1 MLCVIDYDKVHTF
14 VPSFERMKYLIITG
28 IFALGVSLGYVVGTQ
43 SAVDTTSSSMIADQN
58 SDSSDEILTVHN
70 HADNEPVADSELDSI
85 DFVSDSID
93 YMLNDDT
100 TDLALNDSSNF
111 NNEEDL
117 SISREKMIKTVKLPI
132 TYLDEEA
139 PKDTS
144 MQEVLGIDEVQ
155 IKSIYIEFWE
165 SPLNFEGYKLSKKKI
180 IVYGLSPLFDYK
192 MYKNKGYYYF
202 AYHDVYFK
210 MKETQDFLPFAEVS
224 KSEVFND

>member
-1 MLCVIDYDKVHTF
+1 
-14 VPSFERMKYLIITG
+14 MKYLIITG
-28 IFALGVSLGYVVGTQ
+28 IFALGLSLGYVVGSQT
-43 SAVDTTSSSMIADQN
+43 AVDAQFSGIVAENNPENLNSFENIQN
-58 SDSSDEILTVHN
+58 SN
-70 HADNEPVADSELDSI
+70 NNKPFADIELDSVNFI
-85 DFVSDSID
+85 SDSLN
-93 YMLNDDT
+93 YLLNDDT
-100 TDLALNDSSNF
+100 SELALNDSINYIH
-111 NNEEDL
+111 EDDL

-132 TYLDEEA
+132 TYLDEELT
-139 PKDTS
+139 KDTS
-144 MQEVLGIDEVQ
+144 LQVSLGIEEVQ

-192 MYKNKGYYYF
+192 MYKKKGYYYF

>member
-1 MLCVIDYDKVHTF
+1 MPFVFDYDKVYKF

-43 SAVDTTSSSMIADQN
+43 TAADNEASGMIADKN
-58 SDSSDEILTVHN
+58 SDTSNSDENIHYS
-70 HADNEPVADSELDSI
+70 DNNEQVADIELDST
-85 DFVSDSID
+85 DFVSDSFN

-100 TDLALNDSSNF
+100 SELAMNDSSNF
-111 NNEEDL
+111 NNEDDL

-132 TYLDEEA
+132 TYLDEELT
-139 PKDTS
+139 KDTS
-144 MQEVLGIDEVQ
+144 LQESLGIEEVQ

-165 SPLNFEGYKLSKKKI
+165 SPLNFEGYKLSNKKI

-202 AYHDVYFK
+202 AYQDVYFK